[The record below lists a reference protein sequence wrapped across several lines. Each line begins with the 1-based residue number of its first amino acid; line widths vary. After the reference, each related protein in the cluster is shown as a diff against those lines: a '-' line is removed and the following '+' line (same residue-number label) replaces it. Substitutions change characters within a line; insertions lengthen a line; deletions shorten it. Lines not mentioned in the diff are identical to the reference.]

1 MSVAVI
7 LASPTLTPVASPPM
21 TVATPVASLPQ
32 LAVSVMSWVLLSDSW
47 AVAVSCTLSPAGT
60 VAGSGVTTTPITA
73 ASPTVS
79 EALSL
84 RKRPLTLPAAL
95 I

>member
-1 MSVAVI
+1 MAP
-7 LASPTLTPVASPPM
+7 PTLTPVVSPPM

-32 LAVSVMSWVLLSDSW
+32 LAELVMSWLLLSDNC
-47 AVAVSCTLSPAGT
+47 AVAVSCMLSPTGT
-60 VAGSGVTTTPITA
+60 VAGSGVTSTPVTA
-73 ASPTVS
+73 ASPTAN

-84 RKRPLTLPAAL
+84 KNWPLMLPAAL

>member
-1 MSVAVI
+1 M
-7 LASPTLTPVASPPM
+7 
-21 TVATPVASLPQ
+21 
-32 LAVSVMSWVLLSDSW
+32 LLSDIW
-47 AVAVSCTLSPAGT
+47 AVAVSCTLSPTGT
-60 VAGSGVTTTPITA
+60 VVGSGVTSTPITV
-73 ASPTVS
+73 ASTTAN